1 MSSLNH
7 LRRLY
12 ILAEKLHANTGK
24 VLTKEDL
31 ITHIQNVTGDRDP
44 ISIRTFTRDIR
55 DLRTAPFDLE
65 IDHDI
70 TTGYQL
76 KENSGKDFDY
86 RHLIEPFHVFNA
98 FHANADSTNIIFPE
112 RYSET
117 GASYLSQVLSAIKST
132 KRVEFQYEKHG
143 GEPVVRKV
151 EPYAIKQAKGIWYLV
166 GKELP
171 SMEMRTFG
179 LDRFTS
185 FTITNKAFKIDPKVD
200 IKEKFKNSF
209 GIYSSEEYKVE
220 TVILEFDKSDGYYLK
235 NMPLHSTQEILEDTD
250 AVFRIKLELRITED
264 FVMAI
269 MSRSWSLR
277 IVEPLHLRERLA
289 GIYNAAMERNR

>member
-1 MSSLNH
+1 MSSLNQ

-24 VLTKEDL
+24 VLTKADL
-31 ITHIQNVTGDRDP
+31 VAHIQSVSGDRDP
-44 ISIRTFTRDIR
+44 ISDRTFSRDIKT
-55 DLRTAPFDLE
+55 LGTAPFDLHIE
-65 IDHDI
+65 YHVNS
-70 TTGYQL
+70 GYQI
-76 KENSGKDFDY
+76 KESSAKDFDY

-98 FHANADSTNIIFPE
+98 FHANADLTNIIFPE

-117 GASYLSQVLSAIKST
+117 GASYLSQVLSSIKSK
-132 KRVEFQYEKHG
+132 KRVEFNYKKHG
-143 GEPVVRKV
+143 EESELRKV

-171 SMEMRTFG
+171 SSELKTFG

-185 FTITNKAFKIDPKVD
+185 FTITKHSIKIDPKVN

-209 GIYSSEEYKVE
+209 GIYSSEEYPIE
-220 TVILEFDKSDGYYLK
+220 TVILEFDKSDGFYLK
-235 NMPLHSTQEILEDTD
+235 NMPLHSTQEILEDND

-277 IVEPLHLRERLA
+277 VMEPVHLRNRLIKIYKEAIERQ
-289 GIYNAAMERNR
+289 G